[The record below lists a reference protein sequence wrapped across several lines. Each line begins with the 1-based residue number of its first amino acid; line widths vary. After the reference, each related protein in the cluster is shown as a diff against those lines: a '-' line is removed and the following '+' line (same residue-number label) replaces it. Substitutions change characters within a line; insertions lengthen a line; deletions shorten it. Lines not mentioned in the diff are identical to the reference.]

1 MQKKIPQI
9 AIIGLFWI
17 IVSCKFSIMD
27 LFETQVPPQIV
38 PGRPNEWDSH
48 YLGSMGAYLVNKM
61 SDKSKSLQFVAK

>member
-1 MQKKIPQI
+1 M
-9 AIIGLFWI
+9 GLF
-17 IVSCKFSIMD
+17 V
-27 LFETQVPPQIV
+27 TQVPPQIV